1 MTTETL
7 VTENKVEP
15 AQSPKT
21 TSSKF
26 EDMSVE
32 RMVKVEEV
40 CRVGKGAGLDV
51 FPWMRFPDQF
61 TRNGQM

>member
-7 VTENKVEP
+7 VTENKEEP
-15 AQSPKT
+15 VQSPKT

-26 EDMSVE
+26 VDMSVE
-32 RMVKVEEV
+32 KMVKVEV
-40 CRVGKGAGLDV
+40 CRVGKGAGLDA